1 MYFVIATL
9 FIVAVVSVISDYLE
23 NKEDKNEN

>member
-9 FIVAVVSVISDYLE
+9 FIVAIVAVISDYLE